1 MEKIRAADLANLP
14 ITDPVHV
21 AKEINWMRRYKEVYR
36 TEQNRRKIYMQAY
49 RATHKNKKL

>member
-21 AKEINWMRRYKEVYR
+21 AKEINWWRRYKEVNR
-36 TEQNRRKIYMQAY
+36 KEQKRRSIYMQVY
-49 RATHKNKKL
+49 WATHKNKQL

>member
-21 AKEINWMRRYKEVYR
+21 AKEINWMRRYKEVNR
-36 TEQNRRKIYMQAY
+36 AEQKRRQIYMQVY
-49 RATHKNKKL
+49 RAAHKNK

>member
-21 AKEINWMRRYKEVYR
+21 AEQINWWRRYKEVNR
-36 TEQNRRKIYMQAY
+36 KEQKRRSIYMQVY
-49 RATHKNKKL
+49 WATHKNKEL

>member
-21 AKEINWMRRYKEVYR
+21 AKEINWWRRYNEANQS
-36 TEQNRRKIYMQAY
+36 EQKRRSIYMQVY
-49 RATHKNKKL
+49 WATHKNK

>member
-21 AKEINWMRRYKEVYR
+21 AKEINWWRQYKVVNEAEQKRRS
-36 TEQNRRKIYMQAY
+36 IYMQVY
-49 RATHKNKKL
+49 MATHKKKEL

>member
-21 AKEINWMRRYKEVYR
+21 AKEINWMRRYNEVNR
-36 TEQNRRKIYMQAY
+36 AEQKRRQIYMQAY
-49 RATHKNKKL
+49 RAAHKNKKL